1 MKHFFKLIRFQN
13 LLMLAL
19 MQLVFHFVFFKIQ
32 PELELALS
40 NVEFVLLV
48 IATICIAAGGYVI
61 NNIMDQETD
70 DFSKPENVIVGKHI
84 SEGMAYNIY
93 IAFNIIGVG
102 IGFYLSNIIQKPM
115 FSAVFIVVA
124 GTLYMYATSLKQNLL
139 IGNIVVALLLSF
151 SVIII
156 GIFDLYPITQESNRV
171 QMATLFSIL
180 LDYALFAFM
189 INFIREIV
197 KDLEDM
203 DGDYNSG
210 MSTLPIVLGKE
221 RTAKIVF
228 VLTFIPIALLIY
240 YMNENLIEVQLV
252 IFYLLLFV
260 LAPLIYFLIKIWNAK
275 SKKDFK
281 HLSLILKLVLL
292 FGILSVVAI
301 TLNIKFNA

>member
-1 MKHFFKLIRFQN
+1 MNFLKLIRYQN

-19 MQLVFHFVFFKIQ
+19 MQLVFHFVFFKNQ

-40 NVEFVLLV
+40 DVEFTLLV
-48 IATICIAAGGYVI
+48 IATVCIAAGGYVI

-93 IAFNIIGVG
+93 VAFNIIGVG

-139 IGNIVVALLLSF
+139 IGNIIVALLLSF
-151 SVIII
+151 SVVII
-156 GIFDLYPITQESNRV
+156 GIFDLYPITQESNQL

-197 KDLEDM
+197 KDIEDM

-221 RTAKIVF
+221 RTAKIAF
-228 VLTFIPIALLIY
+228 GLTFIPIALLIY
-240 YMNENLIEVQLV
+240 YMNENLMEVQLV
-252 IFYLLLFV
+252 IVYLLLFV
-260 LAPLIYFLIKIWNAK
+260 LAPLLYFLIKIWNAK
-275 SKKDFK
+275 TKKDFK
-281 HLSLILKLVLL
+281 HLSLVLKLVLL

>member
-1 MKHFFKLIRFQN
+1 
-13 LLMLAL
+13 

-40 NVEFVLLV
+40 NVEFALLV
-48 IATICIAAGGYVI
+48 IATVCIAGGGYVI

-93 IAFNIIGVG
+93 LAFNIIGVG

-151 SVIII
+151 SVIIV
-156 GIFDLYPITQESNRV
+156 GIFDLYPITQESNQL

-197 KDLEDM
+197 KDMEDM

-228 VLTFIPIALLIY
+228 GLTFIPIALLIY
-240 YMNENLIEVQLV
+240 YMNENLMEVQLV

-260 LAPLIYFLIKIWNAK
+260 LAPLLYFLIKIWNAK
-275 SKKDFK
+275 TKKDFK

-292 FGILSVVAI
+292 FGILSVVTI

>member
-1 MKHFFKLIRFQN
+1 
-13 LLMLAL
+13 MLAL
-19 MQLVFHFVFFKIQ
+19 MQLVFHFVFFKNQ

-40 NVEFVLLV
+40 DVEFILLV
-48 IATICIAAGGYVI
+48 IATVCIAAGGYVI

-93 IAFNIIGVG
+93 VAFNIIGVG

-139 IGNIVVALLLSF
+139 IGNIIVALLLSF
-151 SVIII
+151 SVVII
-156 GIFDLYPITQESNRV
+156 GIFDLYPITQESNQL

-197 KDLEDM
+197 KDIEDM

-221 RTAKIVF
+221 RTAKIAF
-228 VLTFIPIALLIY
+228 GLTFIPIALLIY
-240 YMNENLIEVQLV
+240 YMNENLMEVQLV
-252 IFYLLLFV
+252 IVYLLLFV
-260 LAPLIYFLIKIWNAK
+260 LAPLLYFLIKIWNAK
-275 SKKDFK
+275 TKKDFK
-281 HLSLILKLVLL
+281 HLSLVLKLVLL

>member
-1 MKHFFKLIRFQN
+1 MKNFLKLIRYQN

-19 MQLVFHFVFFKIQ
+19 MQLVFHFVFFKNQ

-40 NVEFVLLV
+40 DVQFVLLV
-48 IATICIAAGGYVI
+48 IASICIAAGGYVI

-93 IAFNIIGVG
+93 VAFNIIGVG

-115 FSAVFIVVA
+115 FSAVFIIVA

-139 IGNIVVALLLSF
+139 IGNIIVALLLSF

-156 GIFDLYPITQESNRV
+156 GIFDLYPITHEGNQL

-197 KDLEDM
+197 KDIEDM

-210 MSTLPIVLGKE
+210 MSTLPILLGKE
-221 RTAKIVF
+221 RTAKIAF
-228 VLTFIPIALLIY
+228 GLTFIPIALLIY
-240 YMNENLIEVQLV
+240 YMNENLMEVQLV

-260 LAPLIYFLIKIWNAK
+260 LAPLLYFLIKIWNAK

-281 HLSLILKLVLL
+281 HLSLILKLVLF

>member
-1 MKHFFKLIRFQN
+1 MKHFFKLIRYQN

-19 MQLVFHFVFFKIQ
+19 MQLVFHFVFFKNQ

-40 NVEFVLLV
+40 DVQFVLLV
-48 IATICIAAGGYVI
+48 IASICIAAGGYVI

-93 IAFNIIGVG
+93 VAFNIIGVG
-102 IGFYLSNIIQKPM
+102 IGFYLSNIIEKPM

-139 IGNIVVALLLSF
+139 IGNIIVALLLSF
-151 SVIII
+151 SVIIV
-156 GIFDLYPITQESNRV
+156 GIFDLYPITHEGNQL

-180 LDYALFAFM
+180 LDYAIFAFM

-197 KDLEDM
+197 KDIEDM

-210 MSTLPIVLGKE
+210 MSTLPILLGKE
-221 RTAKIVF
+221 RTAKIAF
-228 VLTFIPIALLIY
+228 GLTFIPILLLIY
-240 YMNENLIEVQLV
+240 YMNENLMEVQLV

-260 LAPLIYFLIKIWNAK
+260 LAPLLYFLIKIWNAK

-281 HLSLILKLVLL
+281 HLSLVLKLVLL

>member
-1 MKHFFKLIRFQN
+1 MNFLKLIRYQN

-19 MQLVFHFVFFKIQ
+19 MQLVFHFVFFKNQ

-40 NVEFVLLV
+40 DVEFILLV
-48 IATICIAAGGYVI
+48 VASVCIAAGGYVI

-93 IAFNIIGVG
+93 VAFNIIGVG

-124 GTLYMYATSLKQNLL
+124 GTLYMYATSLKQNFL

-156 GIFDLYPITQESNRV
+156 GIFDLYPITQESNQL

-197 KDLEDM
+197 KDIEDM

-210 MSTLPIVLGKE
+210 MSTLPILLGKE
-221 RTAKIVF
+221 RTAKVVF
-228 VLTFIPIALLIY
+228 GLTFIPIALLIY
-240 YMNENLIEVQLV
+240 YMNENLMEVQLV

-260 LAPLIYFLIKIWNAK
+260 LAPLLYFLIKIWNAK

>member
-1 MKHFFKLIRFQN
+1 
-13 LLMLAL
+13 MLAL
-19 MQLVFHFVFFKIQ
+19 MQLVFHFVFFKNQ

-40 NVEFVLLV
+40 DVEFVLLV
-48 IATICIAAGGYVI
+48 IATVCIAAGGYVI

-93 IAFNIIGVG
+93 VAFNIIGVG

-139 IGNIVVALLLSF
+139 IGNIVVALLSSF

-156 GIFDLYPITQESNRV
+156 GIFDLYPITHEGNQL

-197 KDLEDM
+197 KDIEDM

-210 MSTLPIVLGKE
+210 MSTLPIILGKA

-228 VLTFIPIALLIY
+228 GLTFIPIALLIY
-240 YMNENLIEVQLV
+240 YMNENLMEVQMV

-260 LAPLIYFLIKIWNAK
+260 LAPLLYFLIKIWNAE

-281 HLSLILKLVLL
+281 HLSLVLKLVLL

>member
-1 MKHFFKLIRFQN
+1 MNFLKLIRYQN

-19 MQLVFHFVFFKIQ
+19 MQLVFHFVFFKNQ

-40 NVEFVLLV
+40 DFEFILLV
-48 IATICIAAGGYVI
+48 IATVCIAAGGYVI
-61 NNIMDQETD
+61 NNIVDQETD
-70 DFSKPENVIVGKHI
+70 EFSKPENVIVGKHI
-84 SEGMAYNIY
+84 SEGIAYNIY
-93 IAFNIIGVG
+93 VAFNIIGVG

-156 GIFDLYPITQESNRV
+156 GIFDLYPITQESNQL

-197 KDLEDM
+197 KDIEDM

-210 MSTLPIVLGKE
+210 MNTLPILLGKG
-221 RTAKIVF
+221 RTAKIAF
-228 VLTFIPIALLIY
+228 GLTFIPIILLIY
-240 YMNENLIEVQLV
+240 YMNENLMEVQLV
-252 IFYLLLFV
+252 IVYLLLFV
-260 LAPLIYFLIKIWNAK
+260 LAPLLYFLIKIWNAK
-275 SKKDFK
+275 TKKDFK

>member
-1 MKHFFKLIRFQN
+1 MNFLKLIRYQN

-19 MQLVFHFVFFKIQ
+19 MQLVFHFVFFKNQ

-40 NVEFVLLV
+40 DFEFILLV
-48 IATICIAAGGYVI
+48 IATVCIAAGGYVI
-61 NNIMDQETD
+61 NNIVDQETD
-70 DFSKPENVIVGKHI
+70 EFSKPENVIVGKHI

-93 IAFNIIGVG
+93 VAFNIIGVG

-156 GIFDLYPITQESNRV
+156 GIFDLYPITQESNQL

-197 KDLEDM
+197 KDIEDM

-210 MSTLPIVLGKE
+210 MNTLPILLGKG
-221 RTAKIVF
+221 RTAKIAF
-228 VLTFIPIALLIY
+228 GLTFIPIILLIY
-240 YMNENLIEVQLV
+240 YMNENLMEVQLV
-252 IFYLLLFV
+252 IVYLLLFV
-260 LAPLIYFLIKIWNAK
+260 LAPLLYFLIKIWNAK
-275 SKKDFK
+275 TKKDFK
-281 HLSLILKLVLL
+281 HLSLVLKLVLL

>member
-1 MKHFFKLIRFQN
+1 MKFFKLIRYQN

-19 MQLVFHFVFFKIQ
+19 MQLVFHFVFFKNQ
-32 PELELALS
+32 KEVFTALADWQ
-40 NVEFVLLV
+40 FILLV
-48 IATICIAAGGYVI
+48 LATISIAAGGYVI

-70 DFSKPENVIVGKHI
+70 AFSKPKNVIVGKHI

-93 IAFNIIGVG
+93 VALNILGVG

-139 IGNIVVALLLSF
+139 IGNIIVALLLSF
-151 SVIII
+151 SVIIV
-156 GIFDLYPITQESNRV
+156 GIFDLYPATYDGNQL
-171 QMATLFSIL
+171 QMAMLFSIL
-180 LDYALFAFM
+180 LDYALFAFI

-197 KDLEDM
+197 KDIEDM

-210 MSTLPIVLGKE
+210 MNTLPILLGKD

-228 VLTFIPIALLIY
+228 GLAFVPVILLVLYVNNNLLELQWVMY
-240 YMNENLIEVQLV
+240 YM
-252 IFYLLLFV
+252 LLFV
-260 LAPLIYFLIKIWNAK
+260 LAPLLYFLIKIWNAK
-275 SKKDFK
+275 SKKDFS

-292 FGILSVVAI
+292 FGILSIVVI
-301 TLNIKFNA
+301 TINMKVNA

>member
-1 MKHFFKLIRFQN
+1 
-13 LLMLAL
+13 
-19 MQLVFHFVFFKIQ
+19 MQLVFHFVFFKNQ

-40 NVEFVLLV
+40 DIEFILLV
-48 IATICIAAGGYVI
+48 AASVCIAAGGYVI

-93 IAFNIIGVG
+93 VAFNIIGVG

-156 GIFDLYPITQESNRV
+156 GIFDLYPITQESNQL

-197 KDLEDM
+197 KDMEDM

-210 MSTLPIVLGKE
+210 MSTLPIVLGKK

-228 VLTFIPIALLIY
+228 GLTFIPIALLIY
-240 YMNENLIEVQLV
+240 YMNENLMEVQLV

-260 LAPLIYFLIKIWNAK
+260 LAPLIYFLIKIWNAE

>member
-1 MKHFFKLIRFQN
+1 MNFLKLIRYQN

-19 MQLVFHFVFFKIQ
+19 MQLVFHFVFFKNQ

-40 NVEFVLLV
+40 DVEFILLV
-48 IATICIAAGGYVI
+48 VASVCIAAGGYVI

-93 IAFNIIGVG
+93 VAFNIIGVG

-124 GTLYMYATSLKQNLL
+124 GTLYMYATSLKQNFL

-156 GIFDLYPITQESNRV
+156 GIFDLYPITQESNQL

-197 KDLEDM
+197 KDIEDM

-210 MSTLPIVLGKE
+210 MSTLPILLGKE
-221 RTAKIVF
+221 RTAKVVF
-228 VLTFIPIALLIY
+228 GLTFIPIALLIY
-240 YMNENLIEVQLV
+240 YMNENLMEVQLV
-252 IFYLLLFV
+252 IIYLLLFV
-260 LAPLIYFLIKIWNAK
+260 LAPLLYFLIKIWNAK

>member
-1 MKHFFKLIRFQN
+1 MNFLKLIRYQN

-19 MQLVFHFVFFKIQ
+19 MQLVFHFVFFKNQ

-40 NVEFVLLV
+40 DVEFVLLV
-48 IATICIAAGGYVI
+48 IATVCIAAGGYVI

-93 IAFNIIGVG
+93 VAFNIIGVG
-102 IGFYLSNIIQKPM
+102 IGFYLSNIIQKPT

-139 IGNIVVALLLSF
+139 IGNIVVALLSSF

-156 GIFDLYPITQESNRV
+156 GIFDLYPITHEGNQL

-197 KDLEDM
+197 KDIEDM

-210 MSTLPIVLGKE
+210 MSTLPIILGKA

-228 VLTFIPIALLIY
+228 GLTFIPIALLIY
-240 YMNENLIEVQLV
+240 YMNENLMEVQMV

-260 LAPLIYFLIKIWNAK
+260 LAPLLYFLIKIWNAE

-281 HLSLILKLVLL
+281 HLSLVLKLVLL

>member
-1 MKHFFKLIRFQN
+1 MNFLKLIRFQN

-19 MQLVFHFVFFKIQ
+19 MQLVFHFVFFKNQ
-32 PELELALS
+32 KELLTALADWQ
-40 NVEFVLLV
+40 FILLV
-48 IATICIAAGGYVI
+48 LATISIAAGGYVI

-70 DFSKPENVIVGKHI
+70 AFTKPKDVIVGKHI

-93 IAFNIIGVG
+93 VALNIIGVG

-139 IGNIVVALLLSF
+139 IGNIIVALLLSF
-151 SVIII
+151 SVIIV
-156 GIFDLYPITQESNRV
+156 GIFDLYPATYDGNQL
-171 QMATLFSIL
+171 QMAMIFSIL
-180 LDYALFAFM
+180 LDYAIFAFI

-197 KDLEDM
+197 KDIEDM

-210 MSTLPIVLGKE
+210 MSTLPILLGKE

-228 VLTFIPIALLIY
+228 GLAFVPVILLVLYVNNNLLELQWVMY
-240 YMNENLIEVQLV
+240 YM
-252 IFYLLLFV
+252 LLFV
-260 LAPLIYFLIKIWNAK
+260 LAPLLYFIIKIWNAK
-275 SKKDFK
+275 SKKDFS

-292 FGILSVVAI
+292 FGILSIVVI
-301 TLNIKFNA
+301 TINMKVNA

>member
-1 MKHFFKLIRFQN
+1 MNFLKLIRYQN

-19 MQLVFHFVFFKIQ
+19 MQLVFHFVFFKNQ
-32 PELELALS
+32 PELQLALS
-40 NVEFVLLV
+40 DVEFTLLV
-48 IATICIAAGGYVI
+48 IATVCIAAGGYVI

-93 IAFNIIGVG
+93 VAFNIIGVG

-139 IGNIVVALLLSF
+139 IGNIIVALLLSF
-151 SVIII
+151 SVVII
-156 GIFDLYPITQESNRV
+156 GIFDLYPITQESNQL

-197 KDLEDM
+197 KDIEDM

-210 MSTLPIVLGKE
+210 MSTLPILLGKE

-228 VLTFIPIALLIY
+228 GLTFIPIALLIY
-240 YMNENLIEVQLV
+240 YMNENLMEVQLV
-252 IFYLLLFV
+252 IVYLLLFV
-260 LAPLIYFLIKIWNAK
+260 LAPLLYFLIKIWNAK
-275 SKKDFK
+275 TKKDFK
-281 HLSLILKLVLL
+281 HLSLVLKLVLL

>member
-1 MKHFFKLIRFQN
+1 MNFLKLIRYQN

-19 MQLVFHFVFFKIQ
+19 MQLVFHFVFFKNQ
-32 PELELALS
+32 PELQLALS
-40 NVEFVLLV
+40 DVEFTLLV
-48 IATICIAAGGYVI
+48 IATVCIAAGGYVI

-93 IAFNIIGVG
+93 VAFNIIGVG

-139 IGNIVVALLLSF
+139 IGNIIVALLLSF
-151 SVIII
+151 SVVII
-156 GIFDLYPITQESNRV
+156 GIFDLYPITQESNQL

-197 KDLEDM
+197 KDIEDM

-228 VLTFIPIALLIY
+228 GLTFIPIALLIY
-240 YMNENLIEVQLV
+240 YMNENLMEVQLV
-252 IFYLLLFV
+252 IVYLLLFV
-260 LAPLIYFLIKIWNAK
+260 LAPLLYFLIKIWNAK
-275 SKKDFK
+275 TKKDFK
-281 HLSLILKLVLL
+281 HLSLVLKLVLL